1 MSSRPVLA
9 VTMSTVAGAALGQSR
24 GSLVVRH
31 CNPLSSVLAA
41 HNLPPFVI
49 VQRLR
54 SLLAYIWPISRTSAP
69 TWICFVGTM
78 YMFWAKIFLTRRE
91 TNAVRVKKQKKKRL
105 VEEQIISINRYVAKE
120 REKPEGE
127 RKMPEA
133 SRVYKLLWDEVQ
145 GCRMTTYGIDES
157 TNEFQSV
164 ADLLK
169 ESIQRELLKCTN
181 LTERAREAKRAKRG
195 GKISL
200 EQQSEEKVN
209 AAEAAEDFKALA
221 EHESGEKLK
230 GKIAFLKEVTKN
242 LGPTFINSDDE
253 AKAKTLLKTVKA
265 EQQAQNMALVKLIR
279 PLAPKIA
286 FVISIAT
293 INGMLRG
300 VFHQIRYWLLAIEQ
314 VGNGDLKA
322 GTATLLFLWG
332 GHLLIQSTDLL
343 ESTFAQHVESKL
355 GQSVR
360 NGVLNAMVRQDYE
373 YFYRNSPGVLQ
384 DRLNRDANELGNNVI
399 RFPARNCSRVA
410 NIITIIIQLWFNTPG
425 RLLIPALVPMLIMS
439 TTMRYTFKA
448 FRRMHQRQRRVE
460 EDSIKQTSEV
470 LREIKTVRQF
480 AMEQKEAANY
490 MRSGLARHY
499 MVEGAFVL
507 RQSLNRLLWSFFDS
521 GLALT
526 IFMGFPFLRSGQLS
540 VTDMTDLWC
549 KVSFNLTFGIQALIN
564 DLQEAQQLLEPLG
577 RICDL
582 LDAKPLIEP
591 NPATDPNSIEVKT
604 HEQLSKLLDMC
615 EVKQAESA
623 SGWQRKRSIASQEL
637 ADAKPDDALP
647 FWPGQGQQLVALTC
661 ADYEYIQ
668 VLDASTIQVKK
679 LEFPVRMTF
688 STKLRPLKFKG
699 KIEFKNVVF
708 RASSKLSTAA
718 LSVLNVL
725 KFWLHAA
732 YAYFQVIQ
740 QISASQFS
748 ARCHSW
754 SSQDRRWH
762 LLVRLAAAKAP
773 VCNCFSACTR
783 HWMARS

>member
-1 MSSRPVLA
+1 M
-9 VTMSTVAGAALGQSR
+9 AAQMLRALLGY
-24 GSLVVRH
+24 V
-31 CNPLSSVLAA
+31 
-41 HNLPPFVI
+41 
-49 VQRLR
+49 
-54 SLLAYIWPISRTSAP
+54 WPISRKSAP
-69 TWICFVGTM
+69 TWIAFVGTM
-78 YMFWAKIFLTRRE
+78 YIFWGKVFLARRE
-91 TNAVRVKKQKKKRL
+91 TNAVRVKKQKKKVL
-105 VEEQIISINRYVAKE
+105 IEEQLGSINRYVAKE
-120 REKPEGE
+120 LKKAEGD

-133 SRVYKLLWDEVQ
+133 SRVYKLLWDEVH
-145 GCRMTTYGIDES
+145 GCKMTSYGVDDS
-157 TNEFQSV
+157 TNEFKFV

-169 ESIQRELLKCTN
+169 ESIQRELLKCIN
-181 LTERAREAKRAKRG
+181 LTERAREAKRAKQG
-195 GKISL
+195 GTPALK
-200 EQQSEEKVN
+200 QTEEKVD
-209 AAEAAEDFKALA
+209 AAAAAQDFKAMA

-242 LGPTFINSDDE
+242 LGPHFVNSE
-253 AKAKTLLKTVKA
+253 QETKAKALLKTVKA
-265 EQQAQNMALVKLIR
+265 EQQAQNMALVKLIK

-314 VGNGDLKA
+314 VGSGNLKA

-332 GHLLIQSTDLL
+332 GHLLIQTTDLL
-343 ESTFAQHVESKL
+343 ETTFAQHVESKL

-360 NGVLNAMVRQDYE
+360 NGVLNAMVRQDFE

-425 RLLIPALVPMLIMS
+425 RLLVPALVPMLIMS

-448 FRRMHQRQRRVE
+448 FHRMHQRQRRVE

-490 MRSGLARHY
+490 MRAGLARHY

-526 IFMGFPFLRSGQLS
+526 IFMGFPFLQSGQLS

-582 LDAKPLIEP
+582 LDAKPMIEP

-604 HEQLSKLLDMC
+604 HEQLSKLLGMC

-623 SGWQRKRSIASQEL
+623 SGWQRNRTVATQKL
-637 ADAKPDDALP
+637 ADAKPDDTPP
-647 FWPGQGQQLVALTC
+647 FWPDSGQQLVAVTC

-668 VLDASTIQVKK
+668 VLDASTIRVKR

-699 KIEFKNVVF
+699 KIEFKDVIF
-708 RASSKLSTAA
+708 RAS
-718 LSVLNVL
+718 
-725 KFWLHAA
+725 
-732 YAYFQVIQ
+732 
-740 QISASQFS
+740 
-748 ARCHSW
+748 
-754 SSQDRRWH
+754 
-762 LLVRLAAAKAP
+762 
-773 VCNCFSACTR
+773 
-783 HWMARS
+783 